1 MGSSPFARTRRQRQ
15 DFPPLF
21 LFLTVLYL
29 AIILKTECSQTEEDI
44 INMTKSKAKILVVDD
59 NAGIRSAL
67 GILLPLHFSQVE
79 IIPSPN
85 ELISRVGTFGP
96 DAVLLDM
103 NFHRDIN
110 TGNEGLYWLS
120 ELKSR
125 YPDVQVVLF
134 TAYADIALAVE
145 GMKRG
150 AADFIVKPWDNDK
163 LINILENACEKAGR
177 HGSAANRP
185 QESKA
190 DAPMLWGTG
199 TAMSEIR
206 KTVGKI
212 AMTDASVLI
221 TGENGTGKDVL
232 AREIHRLSGRSGM
245 PMINVD
251 LGAVPETLFESE
263 LFGHAKGAFTD
274 AKTDFAGKF
283 EQAQGGTLFL
293 DEIGNIPLHLQSKLL
308 RVLQNRTVTRVGD
321 TRSIPVNIRLVCATN
336 MDLPQMVRDGKFRED
351 LFYRINTVQIHLPPL
366 RERKDEIPRLSEMFL
381 EKFSGQ
387 YNRKVSSISDDALRV
402 LASAPWKGNIRELQN
417 CIEKAVIMSEGET
430 LTASDIMSSGTGPD
444 LHAGPGDCNTP
455 PAAVRDGNGEDTLE
469 MIEERAIRSAMKK
482 YNGNLSMVAKALDI
496 SRPTLYSKLRK
507 YNI

>member
-351 LFYRINTVQIHLPPL
+351 LFYRINTVRIHLPPL
-366 RERKDEIPRLSEMFL
+366 RERKDEIPRLAEMFL

-387 YNRKVSSISDDALRV
+387 YNRRVSSISDDALHA
-402 LASAPWKGNIRELQN
+402 LASIPWKGNIRELQN

-430 LTASDIMSSGTGPD
+430 LTASDIMSSGPGPD
-444 LHAGPGDCNTP
+444 LHAGQGDCDGQS
-455 PAAVRDGNGEDTLE
+455 PAVCDGNGEDTLE
-469 MIEERAIRSAMKK
+469 MIEEKAIRSAMKK
-482 YNGNLSMVAKALDI
+482 YNGNLSMVAKTLDI